1 MDNILAPRF
10 TDPVA
15 ARKHLEALR
24 WPNGPIC
31 PHCEAN
37 DVTRLEGTRHRD
49 GLIQCNVCR
58 QQFTVTVGTV
68 FERSKI
74 ALNKWLFCNHLL
86 CAGKKGVS
94 AHQIHR
100 MLGVTY
106 KTAWFMMHRIREAM
120 TPIDPEPLG
129 GPGKVVESD
138 EAFVGGF
145 KKKRLSGKVAP
156 KKKIV
161 TLVER
166 DSGRARSFHITHV
179 NFGIVRNALVTNVD
193 RSSHLRTDD
202 ARFYNTRGREFA
214 SHKTTL
220 HSNREFSRG
229 DGNHS
234 NTAENFFS
242 ILKRGVIGTYHH
254 WSVAHTH
261 RYLAEFDFRYSTK
274 DISDRERADEA
285 LRGIVGKR
293 LTYRRPVG
301 IAA

>member
-1 MDNILAPRF
+1 MFDLTNPIFFDA
-10 TDPVA
+10 DK
-15 ARKHLEALR
+15 AREHLESIN
-24 WPNGPIC
+24 WPNGPVC
-31 PHCEAN
+31 PHCGETEK
-37 DVTRLEGTRHRD
+37 VHRLAGKSHRP
-49 GLIQCNVCR
+49 GLIQCNACLKN
-58 QQFTVTVGTV
+58 FTVTVGTV

-74 ALNKWLFCNHLL
+74 GLNKWMLATYLL
-86 CAGKKGVS
+86 ASSKKGFS
-94 AHQIHR
+94 AHQLHR
-100 MLGVTY
+100 TLGVTY

-120 TPIDPEPLG
+120 TPANPEPLG
-129 GPGKVVESD
+129 GPGKVIESD

-156 KKKIV
+156 KKKVV

-166 DSGRARSFHITHV
+166 GGAARSFHITHV
-179 NFGIVRNALVTNVD
+179 NFAVVRNALVTSAH

-202 ARFYNTRGREFA
+202 ARFYNTIGQEFA
-214 SHKTTL
+214 SHETTL

-234 NTAENFFS
+234 NTVENFFS

-254 WSVAHTH
+254 WSATHTH

-274 DISDRERADEA
+274 NISDKERSDDV

-293 LTYRRPVG
+293 LTYRRTDKL
-301 IAA
+301 AA